1 MQLSAVLGHPDQP
14 HFPHPPPPPHHTPSP
29 SLAPGKK
36 KSPSQLRR
44 QERRKCEA
52 KAKADK
58 AAESFPEDNEKGPSI
73 IVSTVKENQLVDDA
87 ISKDS
92 AEILSQYSVKEP
104 LPNFKCNEY
113 DYIHNTDKG
122 LGMHKRISQ
131 VDGTNDSDEEIS
143 EESTNVVSVI
153 YNVSVKD
160 KKTVK
165 EVINDLTDH
174 EVWEHIEFSG
184 FNIEEDM
191 NNFSVELVYSR
202 DDFPEDFTVTG
213 ASSLLESLP
222 WPENYSVISSQPPKY
237 QS

>member
-1 MQLSAVLGHPDQP
+1 MSNLDVAVTSFWQLARCWKQGDKAKLELACEDGNLHMQLSAVLGHPDQP

-29 SLAPGKK
+29 PLAPGKK
-36 KSPSQLRR
+36 KCPSQLRR

-58 AAESFPEDNEKGPSI
+58 AAEIFPEANEKCPSI

-87 ISKDS
+87 NTEDS
-92 AEILSQYSVKEP
+92 TEILSQYSVKEP
-104 LPNFKCNEY
+104 LPNFKCNEC

-153 YNVSVKD
+153 YKVSVKSRKLL
-160 KKTVK
+160 KK
-165 EVINDLTDH
+165 L
-174 EVWEHIEFSG
+174 
-184 FNIEEDM
+184 
-191 NNFSVELVYSR
+191 
-202 DDFPEDFTVTG
+202 
-213 ASSLLESLP
+213 
-222 WPENYSVISSQPPKY
+222 
-237 QS
+237 